1 MLYKRLYP
9 EKRYC
14 LYCGKDIS
22 DKKLLAII
30 CGSPECEKQRKI
42 EKKKSSNK
50 QRLCMIC
57 GCDISNLSPQTKI
70 CKKEE
75 CHKIHSKQLYANTQI
90 TKTCTCCGKEF
101 TGTRKQLVCEKCKET
116 SYERKVQNT
125 KQIKQNVYCR
135 NCGVHIETLQ
145 KYKTIHIQETI
156 YKLCDDCL
164 NKKKGENYK
173 KQSERMKKDNPM
185 YDKEVKIKTIT
196 TRRNNYVKKC
206 NDLGIEPCK
215 TYIRPEIP
223 ETKEQMS
230 KRMKENNPMFNKESV
245 EKMKNT
251 LQEHIADG
259 TIKYKKGSEHWLWKG
274 NREFNGYVRVAL
286 RKWVKHMFEKVKF
299 TCQHCGKTHTELHV
313 HHTKPLRDIIS
324 EFLYKNNYT
333 IDYINSIAGSQEYI
347 NFIQK
352 IVDYH
357 FQENENIGI
366 VVCPKCHNELDPY
379 YKQKKYD

>member
-22 DKKLLAII
+22 DKKLSAKI
-30 CGSPECEKQRKI
+30 CGNSECEKQRKI

-50 QRLCMIC
+50 QHLCMIC
-57 GCDISNLSPQTKI
+57 GCDISDLSPQAKI

-75 CHKIHSKQLYANTQI
+75 CHKIRSKQLYANTQI
-90 TKTCTCCGKEF
+90 TKTCTCCGNEF
-101 TGTRKQLVCEKCKET
+101 IGTGKQLVCSDCRKT
-116 SYERKVQNT
+116 RYERKVQNT
-125 KQIKQNVYCR
+125 KQIKQYVYCK

-156 YKLCDDCL
+156 YKLCNDCL
-164 NKKKGENYK
+164 NKKKEENYK
-173 KQSERMKKDNPM
+173 QSSERMKKDNPM
-185 YDKEVKIKTIT
+185 FNEETKAKVSNTL
-196 TRRNNYVKKC
+196 RNNYIKKC
-206 NDLGIEPCK
+206 NELGIEPCK
-215 TYIRPEIP
+215 PYIRPEVP
-223 ETKEQMS
+223 ETKEELS
-230 KRMKENNPMFNKESV
+230 KRMKENNPMFNKEAV

-274 NREFNGYVRVAL
+274 GREFNGYVRVAL
-286 RKWVKHMFEKVKF
+286 RKWVKYMFEKAKF

-324 EFLYKNNYT
+324 EFLDKNNYT
-333 IDYINSIAGSQEYI
+333 IEYINSIAGSQEYI

-357 FQENENIGI
+357 FQENENISI

>member
-1 MLYKRLYP
+1 MLYKRLYS

-22 DKKLLAII
+22 DKQLSAII
-30 CGSPECEKQRKI
+30 CGSSECEKQRKI

-75 CHKIHSKQLYANTQI
+75 CHKIRSKQLYANTQI

-101 TGTRKQLVCEKCKET
+101 TGTRKQLVCGKCKET
-116 SYERKVQNT
+116 SYERKVQNI

-135 NCGVHIETLQ
+135 NCGAHIETLQ

-164 NKKKGENYK
+164 NKKKEENYK
-173 KQSERMKKDNPM
+173 QSSERMKKDNPM
-185 YDKEVKIKTIT
+185 FNEEIKAKVSNTL
-196 TRRNNYVKKC
+196 RNNYIKKC
-206 NDLGIEPCK
+206 NELGIEPCK
-215 TYIRPEIP
+215 PYIRPEIP
-223 ETKEQMS
+223 ETKEEMS

-274 NREFNGYVRVAL
+274 NRELNGYVRVAL

-324 EFLYKNNYT
+324 EFLDKNNYT

-366 VVCPKCHNELDPY
+366 VVCPKCHSELDPY